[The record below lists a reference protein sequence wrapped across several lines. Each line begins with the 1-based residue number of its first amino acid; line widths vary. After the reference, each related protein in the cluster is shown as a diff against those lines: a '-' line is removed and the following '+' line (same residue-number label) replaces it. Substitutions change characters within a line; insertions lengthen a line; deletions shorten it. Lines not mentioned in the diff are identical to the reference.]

1 MIAPFE
7 AAKLK
12 IERANKHIQELELS
26 ISSYFAENPCALVVE
41 PFPGMN
47 PLRSHAWI
55 ARIRKPVPLSL
66 SAIIGDAVH
75 NLRTALDLLA
85 CDLVRLNG
93 RSVRD
98 VYFPFCEKAN
108 DLSSA
113 IKDRHLHRAGDD
125 IVSAIKH
132 LKPYKGGNVAL
143 RSIHDM
149 DIADKHQALLPV
161 IGAVSAP
168 AGTIGYSGGK
178 QFQLPQIST
187 TLPAQDGQIVM
198 GLPASQIP
206 LGTELPARFFLA
218 FGEGEGFGNRPVI
231 ECLHDLFKT
240 TKDILLTFTA
250 LRPGASFPTTT

>member
-26 ISSYFAENPCALVVE
+26 ISSYFAENPCALIVE
-41 PFPGMN
+41 PFPRMN
-47 PLRSHAWI
+47 LIHDHAWI
-55 ARIRKPVPLSL
+55 ARIRKPVPIFL

-93 RSVRD
+93 RSVRS
-98 VYFPFCEKAN
+98 VYFPFCEKAD
-108 DLSSA
+108 DLSTA
-113 IKDRHLHRAGDD
+113 IKDRKLHRAGDD
-125 IVSAIKH
+125 IVRAIKH

-161 IGAVSAP
+161 IGAVNAP
-168 AGTIGYSGGK
+168 LGTIIFAGNE
-178 QFQLPQIST
+178 FQLPPIC
-187 TLPAQDGQIVM
+187 TLIKDGQIVM
-198 GLPASQIP
+198 ALPASQIP

-218 FGEGEGFGNRPVI
+218 FGVGEGFGNRPVI
-231 ECLHDLFKT
+231 ECLHDLSKT
-240 TKDILLTFTA
+240 ANDVLFALAA
-250 LRPGASFPTTT
+250 LRPGAAFPATT